1 MQEIDYMSQ
10 LPNKPTM
17 AEQTKQRKKEY
28 AKKMN
33 AERVAKQR
41 ESEREKTRQADANL
55 QEVLARMKQRGA
67 TG

>member
-17 AEQTKQRKKEY
+17 AEQTKLRKKEY

-41 ESEREKTRQADANL
+41 ESEREKTRQAEANL
-55 QEVLARMKQRGA
+55 QEVLARMKERGA